1 MFDGVIGKIIMFWIF
16 MIGALFFAKI
26 LGLTGDTKTMVIFL
40 VACALVYV
48 VWAVARTLG
57 KRKREREEE

>member
-1 MFDGVIGKIIMFWIF
+1 